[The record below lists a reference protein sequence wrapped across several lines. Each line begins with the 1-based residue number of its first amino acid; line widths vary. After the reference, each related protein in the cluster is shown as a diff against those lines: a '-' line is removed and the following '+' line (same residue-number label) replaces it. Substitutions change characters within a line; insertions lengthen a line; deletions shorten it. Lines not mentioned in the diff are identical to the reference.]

1 MDREYYES
9 IFSTVANHILN
20 PDGMTEDYK
29 HYYQGLNKGCI
40 VADDDSGE
48 VLDFVKKS
56 LQYDKLKAAGKIE
69 EITIDDSWSHA
80 LRKKEQMSGREA
92 WNELVASAYKAN
104 LGLLVITIK
113 NIEIFKHCWK
123 LKQLAKQEADLEAWP
138 PESRKDITPV
148 DREFIKKNIPE
159 RFSFDGNVLLVIDG
173 IGWTRVCEYA
183 KKHNNGEFDAMMQ
196 FYRRVRIED

>member
-9 IFSTVANHILN
+9 IFTTVSNHILN

-29 HYYQGLNKGCI
+29 HYYRGLNKGCI
-40 VADDDSGE
+40 VADGDSGE

-92 WNELVASAYKAN
+92 WNELVAAAYKAN
-104 LGLLVITIK
+104 HGLLVITIK

-123 LKQLAKQEADLEAWP
+123 LKQLAKQEADLETWP
-138 PESRKDITPV
+138 PVSNKH
-148 DREFIKKNIPE
+148 IPE
-159 RFSFDGNVLLVIDG
+159 KFPFDGNVLLVIDG
-173 IGWTRVCEYA
+173 IGWTRVYEYA

-196 FYRRVRIED
+196 FYSRVRIED